1 MTPEALRAVREE
13 TWPPAGKIGFG
24 PVMIR
29 DGQGGGK
36 RVSAAS
42 IRGDWTK
49 CDLDRAET
57 VMRDRGQ
64 APLFQLLPDQQ
75 ALDGEF
81 AARGYAL
88 VDPVL
93 GYAAPV
99 ASLVASLVAPMPPL
113 LTFPHWPPLEIARQI
128 WAEAGIGPARVAV
141 MERAAGAKAV
151 ILARQGDRPS
161 GAVFVALSGAV
172 AMIHALEV
180 RPDAR
185 RKGVAG
191 HLLLSAAGWAQAAG
205 AAELG
210 LVVTVANAPARALYA
225 KLGMAEVSGYHYREL
240 KV

>member
-1 MTPEALRAVREE
+1 MTPEALLVVMEE
-13 TWPPAGKIGFG
+13 TWPAAGQKGFG
-24 PVMIR
+24 PLLIR

-42 IRGDWTK
+42 IRGDWTAR
-49 CDLDRAET
+49 DLDQAET

-81 AARGYAL
+81 CARGYAL

-93 GYAAPV
+93 GYTAPV
-99 ASLVASLVAPMPPL
+99 ASLAVPLPPWV
-113 LTFPHWPPLEIARQI
+113 TFPHWPPLEIVRDI
-128 WAEAGIGPARVAV
+128 WAEAGIGPGRVAV
-141 MERAAGAKAV
+141 MGRAGGFKSV
-151 ILARQGDRPS
+151 ILARQDDRPA
-161 GAVFVALSGAV
+161 GVLFVAVSGGS

-180 RPDAR
+180 RLEAR
-185 RKGVAG
+185 RKGVAAQ
-191 HLLLSAAGWAQAAG
+191 LLHASATWAQAMG
-205 AAELG
+205 ALDLC

-225 KLGMAEVSGYHYREL
+225 KLGMTEMAGYHYREL